1 MIKNNNLNLL
11 KIIMIYLIYFV
22 YTNVFEILLN
32 TIGVKNDVIILFV
45 SDLCF
50 FLGIVLY
57 YRQTIRQ
64 GVCSFKKDYSLKEKI
79 ILILKWFLIIT
90 VVNIFGG
97 IISDLIFGSN
107 TPLDENTTSLRVIAD
122 ISSLYTIFKALIFA
136 SVAEEL
142 LFKKAIRDVIQ
153 NDVLFCI
160 VSSVIYATVNIMYTN
175 ITIFSIVDFIQ
186 YFIFSILLSYCYV
199 KNKDNVFIIMVIKF
213 VYALFPLTLM
223 LLGVGA

>member
-1 MIKNNNLNLL
+1 
-11 KIIMIYLIYFV
+11 MIYLIYFV

>member
-1 MIKNNNLNLL
+1 MIKDNKLNLI
-11 KIIMIYLIYFV
+11 KIVIIYLIYFV
-22 YTNVFEILLN
+22 YTSIIDSLLHF
-32 TIGVKNDVIILFV
+32 IGITDDVIILFI

-57 YRQTIRQ
+57 YKETIRKN
-64 GVCSFKKDYSLKEKI
+64 VYEFKKNYTVKGKMI
-79 ILILKWFLIIT
+79 VVLKWFFIIT
-90 VVNIFGG
+90 
-97 IISDLIFGSN
+97 IINFLYASFSYLIPGSN
-107 TPLDENTTSLRVIAD
+107 PPLDENTISLREIANV
-122 ISSLYTIFKALIFA
+122 SSLYIIFKTLIFA

-186 YFIFSILLSYCYV
+186 YFIFAILLSYCYV
-199 KNKDNVFIIMVIKF
+199 KNKDNIFIIMVIKF

>member
-1 MIKNNNLNLL
+1 M
-11 KIIMIYLIYFV
+11 
-22 YTNVFEILLN
+22 
-32 TIGVKNDVIILFV
+32 
-45 SDLCF
+45 
-50 FLGIVLY
+50 
-57 YRQTIRQ
+57 
-64 GVCSFKKDYSLKEKI
+64 
-79 ILILKWFLIIT
+79 KWFLIIT